1 MNISDELYQE
11 VILDHSRKPRHY
23 GCPLDHTHCAEGKNP
38 LCGDEYQIYLTV
50 DDKGI
55 VTEGSFEGAGCAI
68 SKASA
73 SMMIDGLIGKQMD
86 EVKSMFDAFHD
97 MVTDPNSPVD
107 KERLGKLAVFSG
119 IWKYPSRVK
128 CAILC
133 WHAVKSAIDSGQT
146 VSTEVTS

>member
-23 GCPLDHTHCAEGKNP
+23 GCPLEHTHCAEGKNP
-38 LCGDEYQIYLTV
+38 LCGDEYQIYLTI
-50 DDKGI
+50 DENGM
-55 VTEGSFEGAGCAI
+55 VTDGSFEGAGCAI

-73 SMMIDGLIGKQMD
+73 SMMIEGLIGKKHD
-86 EVKSMFDAFHD
+86 EVKALFDAFRE
-97 MVTDPNSPVD
+97 MVTDPNNPVD

-119 IWKYPSRVK
+119 IGKYPSRVK

-146 VSTEVTS
+146 VSTETTS

>member
-23 GCPLDHTHCAEGKNP
+23 GCPLEHTHCAEGKNP
-38 LCGDEYQIYLTV
+38 LCGDEYQIYLTI
-50 DDKGI
+50 DENGM
-55 VTEGSFEGAGCAI
+55 VTDGSFEGAGCAI

-73 SMMIDGLIGKQMD
+73 SMMIEGLIGKKHD
-86 EVKSMFDAFHD
+86 EVKAIFDAFRE
-97 MVTDPNSPVD
+97 MVTDPKNPVD

-133 WHAVKSAIDSGQT
+133 WHAVKSAIDSGET
-146 VSTEVTS
+146 VSTETTA